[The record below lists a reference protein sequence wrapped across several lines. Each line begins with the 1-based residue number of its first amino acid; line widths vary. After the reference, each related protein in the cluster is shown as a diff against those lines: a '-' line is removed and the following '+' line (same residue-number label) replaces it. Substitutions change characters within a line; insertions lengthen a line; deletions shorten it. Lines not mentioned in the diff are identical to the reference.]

1 VADYTLENG
10 SSLTPDGYISVETE
24 GPIVAIEVGVSQPFG
39 KQVEKAQKWLLKGP
53 ARLVILVDIDITTL
67 GKGEFPS
74 SFTSSTSSTLGS
86 QEAPPYGITKRD
98 LESLKV
104 KEIASKIY
112 NWYDDKTALAKLM
125 HVSLYLYRHKPGNP
139 KAINQDAK
147 FVIFDERSGFKN
159 WTSSEGFV
167 TTNDLDIPI
176 GNKKENIALP
186 FDLLKACFDPALEK
200 QQIRIA
206 EKKAREILILYGHE
220 QDNSS
225 FQPSSGTGEI
235 HSHLQDAGLHGDV
248 LERPQTRQEKKRKLS
263 SAVDVGSDLDSS
275 FGPAQSFQ
283 TTSSGVFQMDP
294 PVPSDAPQF
303 SQRSSPIPPVDS
315 QLPKASLA
323 SFSSTVGS
331 ESSSSQRS
339 PKRTK
344 RKKNA

>member
-10 SSLTPDGYISVETE
+10 SSLTPNGYISVETG
-24 GPIVAIEVGVSQPFG
+24 GPIVAIEVGVSQPFD

-53 ARLVILVDIDITTL
+53 TRLVILVNIDITTL
-67 GKGEFPS
+67 GKGEFS
-74 SFTSSTSSTLGS
+74 SSLMTSTSSTLGS
-86 QEAPPYGITKRD
+86 QEAPLYGITERD

-159 WTSSEGFV
+159 WASSEGFV

-176 GNKKENIALP
+176 GNKQENIALP
-186 FDLLKACFDPALEK
+186 FDLLKACFGPALKK

-220 QDNSS
+220 QENSS
-225 FQPSSGTGEI
+225 FQPSSGIGEI
-235 HSHLQDAGLHGDV
+235 HSHFQDAGLHGNV
-248 LERPQTRQEKKRKLS
+248 LERPQTRQRK
-263 SAVDVGSDLDSS
+263 G
-275 FGPAQSFQ
+275 
-283 TTSSGVFQMDP
+283 GVLVM
-294 PVPSDAPQF
+294 
-303 SQRSSPIPPVDS
+303 
-315 QLPKASLA
+315 
-323 SFSSTVGS
+323 
-331 ESSSSQRS
+331 
-339 PKRTK
+339 
-344 RKKNA
+344 